1 MISQNVFPKSKTIVV
16 IENLKS
22 VHAFNRF
29 KEDAHVEKCKRN
41 FGLIDLTRD
50 YLYDIDVPTMTEEI
64 SPLKFYFES

>member
-29 KEDAHVEKCKRN
+29 KEDAHVEKCNRN

-50 YLYDIDVPTMTEEI
+50 YLYDIDVPTMTE
-64 SPLKFYFES
+64 

>member
-1 MISQNVFPKSKTIVV
+1 MV

-50 YLYDIDVPTMTEEI
+50 YLYDIDVPTMTE
-64 SPLKFYFES
+64 